1 MEKDHG
7 SDGLT
12 RAEVWK
18 LLDTYQQQWKD
29 RFDRHSNALDR
40 NTQAMTD
47 GFNSIRQAMDD
58 HAADDRL
65 VADRVLTIETERGIE
80 KRAASQHGAIAGSIS
95 AGLVLGLVEGL
106 KRLFGSHS

>member
-18 LLDTYQQQWKD
+18 LLDTYQQQWRD
-29 RFDRHSNALDR
+29 RFERHANALDR
-40 NTQAMTD
+40 NTAAMTD
-47 GFNSIRQAMDD
+47 GFNSIRKAMDD
-58 HAADDRL
+58 DAGKVRA

-80 KRAASQHGAIAGSIS
+80 KRAASQHGAIAGSLS
-95 AGLVLGLVEGL
+95 AGAVMGIVEGL
-106 KRLFGSHS
+106 KRLFGAHG